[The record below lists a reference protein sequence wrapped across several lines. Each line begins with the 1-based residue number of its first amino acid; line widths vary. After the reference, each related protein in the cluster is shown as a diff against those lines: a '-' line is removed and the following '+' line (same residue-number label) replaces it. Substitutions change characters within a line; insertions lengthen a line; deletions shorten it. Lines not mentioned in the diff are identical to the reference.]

1 MATNALQE
9 EYLTFDQDQLNLK
22 DDEAIRYL
30 TLLGPR
36 DLNMQFRHNPNT
48 GDLALKTGSNA
59 VKESIKNIILTRKM
73 ERPFQPG
80 FGSNVMELL
89 FESNDIITE
98 KLIEDEIR
106 SAVENFEN
114 RANILDVIGNDDRG
128 GHGYRIKIIFSVA
141 NESEP
146 ITFTTFLRQ
155 TRGT

>member
-1 MATNALQE
+1 MRKL
-9 EYLTFDQDQLNLK
+9 F
-22 DDEAIRYL
+22 I
-30 TLLGPR
+30 
-36 DLNMQFRHNPNT
+36 
-48 GDLALKTGSNA
+48 A
-59 VKESIKNIILTRKM
+59 VFMVVSS
-73 ERPFQPG
+73 

-114 RANILDVIGNDDRG
+114 RANILDVIVNDDRG
-128 GHGYRIKIIFSVA
+128 GHVYRIKIIFSVA